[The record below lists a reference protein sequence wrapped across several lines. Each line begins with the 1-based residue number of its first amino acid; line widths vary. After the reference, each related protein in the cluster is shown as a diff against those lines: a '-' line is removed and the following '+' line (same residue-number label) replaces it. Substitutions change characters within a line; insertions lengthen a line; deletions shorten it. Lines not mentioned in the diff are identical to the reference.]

1 MEKLEENFFS
11 ELIKKIKTNF
21 APSNSDSSK
30 DDYMLSAEQ
39 EMMEEIVGYLQ
50 IELHDLKIRMQAASG
65 DLDAVYSDTNKSYD
79 KMKSVSQLIRDI
91 LASIKQFKTKSKD
104 KRLGELVY
112 ASTVNRLHKVT
123 EDTPIIEYEKIL
135 IAIAKDMLKIADYDR
150 PEIEGND
157 DEDSAFEHYFRLFK
171 LFPTKDFNLLMD
183 LESGFAKTKEHA
195 SLKTNYETNLKRQ
208 FDKQNTKSTDV
219 GNDVYSNEWK
229 QDDDVYKFKKYV
241 DEQIFTD
248 FNKLWDEKFKYI
260 WRENRAKEIE
270 AERQKIAHIKE
281 TLLKEFTRE

>member
-21 APSNSDSSK
+21 SSENTTSNQ
-30 DDYMLSAEQ
+30 DDYVLTAEEEML
-39 EMMEEIVGYLQ
+39 EEIVGYLQ
-50 IELHDLKIRMQAASG
+50 IELHDLKIRMQAALGSFE
-65 DLDAVYSDTNKSYD
+65 AMSSDTNKNYD

-123 EDTPIIEYEKIL
+123 EDMPLVEYEQIL
-135 IAIAKDMLKIADYDR
+135 IAIAKDMLKIAEHDR

-157 DEDSAFEHYFRLFK
+157 DEDSAFDHYFRLFK
-171 LFPTKDFNLLMD
+171 VFPTKDFNLLMD

-195 SLKTNYETNLKRQ
+195 SLKTNYEAKLKQQ

-219 GNDVYSNEWK
+219 GNDAYSNEWK
-229 QDDDVYKFKKYV
+229 QDDDAYKFKQFV

-248 FNKLWDEKFKYI
+248 FNRLWDEKFKYI
-260 WRENRAKEIE
+260 WREKNAKDIE